1 MAGAAIIQLKAL
13 LGWNLESLIS
23 PKKRVWHLF
32 SALISLKKG
41 SGTCSQLC
49 FLRPKGVVLAN
60 NTNGLLHPGV
70 LASGKTCCT
79 LFFTRVFVFKP
90 QLKAVLVWVSAGAP
104 LFSVILEHSTMAPVL
119 IHRVLHHIFV
129 AHESGTV
136 FGPKKRTYRNGETAL
151 DRDENNTKEST
162 QHHYE
167 IKFVHLSNLTG
178 SRNVNKTDDGRH
190 TDSSQH
196 YIWGVLE

>member
-136 FGPKKRTYRNGETAL
+136 FGPAAGMSIRPMMDDTLIALNTTFGVYWNKCIWKRRVNVTVGDITMLDTA
-151 DRDENNTKEST
+151 DFAPV
-162 QHHYE
+162 
-167 IKFVHLSNLTG
+167 I
-178 SRNVNKTDDGRH
+178 
-190 TDSSQH
+190 
-196 YIWGVLE
+196 